1 MEHHSKYTCPMHPE
15 VIKDSPGKCPKCGMD
30 LVPVG
35 ESHGHHGHAV
45 HSHEDQ
51 PHHEHGSMEEDKDK
65 MRGHGH
71 HGHTDHTGMIDD
83 FKKRFW
89 ISLALTLPVLALSH
103 MIQQWAGF
111 EFTFTGDKYIL
122 FGLASVIFFYGGWPF
137 LRGLVDEL
145 RDKNPGMMTL
155 IAVAITVAYVY
166 SSAVV
171 YGLEGM
177 DFFWELATLIVIM
190 LLGHWIEMKSV
201 MGASRALELLVK
213 MMPAEAHLVHGDQV
227 KDVKVQELKKDD
239 IILIKANEKIPAD
252 GVVTEGESYL
262 DESMLT
268 GESKPVKKIKG
279 DQVIGGSV
287 NGSQSIRVKVA
298 KTGKESYLNK
308 VISLVEEAQKAKSK
322 TQNLANIAARWLT
335 FIAIG
340 AGTITLIVWISMD
353 KPWDFALERMVTVMV
368 ISCPHAL
375 GLAIPLVVAISTAI
389 SAGKGLLIRNRTA
402 FENARKITALV
413 FDKTGT
419 LTEGKFGVSRYE
431 SLTDNLD
438 KDELLTY
445 AASLEQQSE
454 HPIAQGIVKAARE
467 KKLDFKK
474 VDQFES
480 LTAKGIQG
488 RMNDNLWKVVS
499 PGYLKEKNIAIPQQ
513 VGSDAAETIVFVVK
527 EEQLAGFI
535 SLADKIREESAH
547 AIKTLREKGMKLFMA
562 TGDNEKTAK
571 AVSDKLKLDGYYSE
585 VLPHQKVEIIEKLQK
600 EGHFVAMTG
609 DGVNDAPALAKAD
622 VGIAV
627 GSGTDVAAE
636 TADIILVNSNPKD
649 IANLV
654 LFGTATYNKMIQN
667 LIWATGYNAI
677 ALPLA
682 TGFISGLVISPAI
695 GAVFMSLSTIIVA
708 INAQTLKMKM

>member
-1 MEHHSKYTCPMHPE
+1 MHPE
-15 VIKDSPGKCPKCGMD
+15 IVQEEPGRCPKCGMD

-35 ESHGHHGHAV
+35 ESHEHHAHAGHSHDDHGHLE
-45 HSHEDQ
+45 HE
-51 PHHEHGSMEEDKDK
+51 SMKEDEGK
-65 MRGHGH
+65 MHGHGH
-71 HGHTDHTGMIDD
+71 HVHEGHADHTGMIDD

-89 ISLALTLPVLALSH
+89 ISLALTVPVLALSH
-103 MIQQWAGF
+103 MIQQWVGF
-111 EFTFTGDKYIL
+111 ELNFTGGTYLL

-137 LRGLVDEL
+137 LKGLVDEL

-171 YGLEGM
+171 FGLEGM

-213 MMPAEAHLVHGDQV
+213 MMPAEAHLVQGDQI
-227 KDVKVQELKKDD
+227 KDVKVEELKKDD

-322 TQNLANIAARWLT
+322 TQNLANIAAKWLT

-340 AGTITLIVWISMD
+340 AGTITLIVWIAMD

-431 SLTDNLD
+431 SLTNNLD
-438 KDELLTY
+438 KDELLAY

-454 HPIAQGIVKAARE
+454 HPIAQGIVKAAKE
-467 KKLDFKK
+467 NKLDFKK
-474 VDQFES
+474 VVQFES

-513 VGSDAAETIVFVVK
+513 VGSDAAETIVFVIK
-527 EEQLAGFI
+527 EEQLVGFI
-535 SLADKIREESAH
+535 SLADRIREESAH

-708 INAQTLKMKM
+708 VNAQTLKMKM

>member
-1 MEHHSKYTCPMHPE
+1 MEKHNHEHHKHHTHEDHQRNQSSDHQTTSKSDHQ
-15 VIKDSPGKCPKCGMD
+15 
-30 LVPVG
+30 
-35 ESHGHHGHAV
+35 HGHHDHHA
-45 HSHEDQ
+45 
-51 PHHEHGSMEEDKDK
+51 M
-65 MRGHGH
+65 
-71 HGHTDHTGMIDD
+71 MIED

-89 ISLALTLPVLALSH
+89 ISLVLTVPILALSH
-103 MIQQWAGF
+103 MIQQLLGF
-111 EFTFTGDKYIL
+111 ELTFFGDQYVL
-122 FGLASVIFFYGGWPF
+122 FGLSTIVFFYGGWPF
-137 LRGLVDEL
+137 LKGLWDEL
-145 RDKNPGMMTL
+145 KDKNPGMMTL

-171 YGLEGM
+171 FGLEGM
-177 DFFWELATLIVIM
+177 DFFWELVTLIVIM

-201 MGASRALELLVK
+201 MGASRALELLVQ
-213 MMPAEAHLVHGDQV
+213 MMPSEAHLVHGDQI
-227 KDVKVQELKKDD
+227 KDIKVDELKKED

-252 GVVTEGESYL
+252 GTVVDGESHL

-268 GESKPVKKIKG
+268 GESKPVKKSKG
-279 DQVIGGSV
+279 DPVIGGSV
-287 NGSQSIRVKVA
+287 NGSQSIKVKVS

-308 VISLVEEAQKAKSK
+308 VITLVEEAQKAKSK

-340 AGTITLIVWISMD
+340 AGTATLVTWISLG
-353 KPWDFALERMVTVMV
+353 KPLDFALERMVTVMV

-375 GLAIPLVVAISTAI
+375 GLAIPLVVAISTAV

-402 FENARKITALV
+402 FENARKITAMV

-431 SLTDNLD
+431 SLSDDMN
-438 KDELLTY
+438 KNELLSF

-454 HPIAQGIVKAARE
+454 HPIAQGIVKAAKE
-467 KKLDFKK
+467 AGLALKK
-474 VDQFES
+474 VENFES

-488 RMNDNLWKVVS
+488 KIDGQNWKVVS
-499 PGYLKEKNIAIPQQ
+499 PGYLKENNINIPEQA
-513 VGSDAAETIVFVVK
+513 GSDAAETIVFVLL
-527 EEQLAGFI
+527 EEKLIGFI
-535 SLADKIREESAH
+535 ALSDQIREESPK
-547 AIKTLREKGMKLFMA
+547 AIETLREKGMKLYMA

-571 AVSDKLKLDGYYSE
+571 AVSDKLGLDGYYSE
-585 VLPHQKVEIIEKLQK
+585 VLPHQKVEIIKKLQK

-609 DGVNDAPALAKAD
+609 DGVNDAPALAQAN

-654 LFGTATYNKMIQN
+654 LFGRATYNKMIQN
-667 LIWATGYNAI
+667 LAWATGYNAI

-682 TGFISGLVISPAI
+682 TGFIPGLVISPAI
-695 GAVFMSLSTIIVA
+695 GAVFMSLSTV
-708 INAQTLKMKM
+708 